1 VSLVAT
7 WFRNGW
13 ESLNGESRW
22 LGGVVLALEELEGG
36 RKLMIRLVKQLF
48 QMAREQK
55 PAIIFIDEID
65 SLTGTRGEG
74 ESEAS
79 RRIKTE
85 FLVQVGPLHH
95 SCSPTSSSPSLYLQ
109 RGGADDRLTV
119 SVMMIREYSFLELRI
134 SHGNWIPPS
143 SDGKSTSLS
152 SHTCHPP
159 NPLLYL
165 SVILLIPANATPSSS
180 LRHNVLLLR
189 RTLPVAP
196 LPRRRSLLSPVEDAD
211 IQIRETY
218 LHPSPRRSRQKTDV

>member
-1 VSLVAT
+1 
-7 WFRNGW
+7 
-13 ESLNGESRW
+13 
-22 LGGVVLALEELEGG
+22 
-36 RKLMIRLVKQLF
+36 MIRLVKQLF

-95 SCSPTSSSPSLYLQ
+95 SCSPTSSSPSLYLH

-119 SVMMIREYSFLELRI
+119 SVMTIPEYSFLELRI

-143 SDGKSTSLS
+143 SDGESTFLSYLPSSPTCSLS
-152 SHTCHPP
+152 LDNLTHSRE
-159 NPLLYL
+159 YL
-165 SVILLIPANATPSSS
+165 PTLFLDTYWSSASSS
-180 LRHNVLLLR
+180 NPTNRFSSPSK
-189 RTLPVAP
+189 TLMFRFEKRIYIP
-196 LPRRRSLLSPVEDAD
+196 LPDVHARRRMFELNVGTTPHGLTPQDFQHLAE
-211 IQIRETY
+211 
-218 LHPSPRRSRQKTDV
+218 LTDG